1 MTSSIG
7 PTGAAPPPPGE
18 TPNFDNPRDAGY
30 RLHTVYMSLIQA
42 IVVFFFAL
50 RVYVKLRV
58 NGKFRVEDW
67 TCLIGWV
74 FTVVLN
80 STVFLKLHF
89 GEGFHMWEIT
99 ASDYMEL
106 QKVWIYISS
115 LLYSPA
121 AFFTKVSLLLLTV
134 RVFSVDT
141 KVARALHG
149 LLVFFLLCYIP
160 AEVAK
165 AAVCIPV
172 QAFWDPSIPNLKCI
186 NQTKLFLYDGAIS
199 MFSDLV
205 ILVVPVVL
213 TWRLRVSTV
222 KKVKIVGLLGAGG
235 VAFAVTIYRTVL
247 VVRFQNSMDP
257 SVDFVPVDWT
267 TTTYR
272 QQRVVQQ
279 FQNAANMVERSLQ
292 KVYQFYV
299 VLGHRPGVQ
308 GADWEENEA
317 AKRRLDRCAC
327 CYA

>member
-50 RVYVKLRV
+50 RVYVKLR
-58 NGKFRVEDW
+58 
-67 TCLIGWV
+67 
-74 FTVVLN
+74 
-80 STVFLKLHF
+80 
-89 GEGFHMWEIT
+89 
-99 ASDYMEL
+99 
-106 QKVWIYISS
+106 WIYISS